1 MVEEASDTVT
11 VATGGTATVSIAVP
25 VRPSLAAV
33 MLVVPALTAVTD
45 PVVDTVATAELFDDQ
60 LMARPVRTL
69 PLASL
74 AVPVAVVV
82 SPIRIEERAR
92 STERVAI
99 GAGPVTPP
107 PPPPQPNAAI
117 DKAIA
122 VRTRS
127 GIETPLRC
135 PGL

>member
-1 MVEEASDTVT
+1 MVEDASDTVT

-45 PVVDTVATAELFDDQ
+45 PVVDTVATAELIDDQ

-107 PPPPQPNAAI
+107 PQPNAAI

-122 VRTRS
+122 VRTRG
-127 GIETPLRC
+127 GIATPLRC
-135 PGL
+135 QGP